1 MLTIDF
7 CSCLSDGLWTRSR
20 LWTLFSVALLKGL
33 VPQRQKSKGRKRKT
47 LDVKRFRINEVV
59 RQ

>member
-1 MLTIDF
+1 
-7 CSCLSDGLWTRSR
+7 
-20 LWTLFSVALLKGL
+20 VALLKGL

-47 LDVKRFRINEVV
+47 LDVKRFRINEVA